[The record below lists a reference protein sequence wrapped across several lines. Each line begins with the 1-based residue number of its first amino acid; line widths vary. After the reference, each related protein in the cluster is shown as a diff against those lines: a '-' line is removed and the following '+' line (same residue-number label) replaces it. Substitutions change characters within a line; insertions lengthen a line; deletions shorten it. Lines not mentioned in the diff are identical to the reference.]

1 MFFSTRNRSL
11 LKSASEA
18 LLDGLAPDGGL
29 YYPEEFPQVKVESLL
44 NCSYPEI
51 VKKVL
56 LPYLD
61 DLDKESVS
69 HSIDSAYDKNHFEE
83 KILGVTTFHNLSFLE
98 LFHGSTLT
106 FKDMALSLLPYLLKE
121 AKNKHPERK
130 EVKILTATSGDTG
143 SAVLSSFALADD
155 IKVRIFYPDQGVS
168 PIQEK
173 QMLYFTSAKARAY
186 ALKDSNF
193 DTCQSLVKKMLL
205 EGEKDGYT
213 SANSINIGRLLPQIA
228 YYYYAYAQLVKRGE
242 ISLGDKIDVIVPTGN
257 FGDILASYFA
267 KRMSVPLGK
276 LILASDKN
284 HILTDFFKTGI
295 YDLNNRPFY
304 KTISPSMDILI
315 SSNLERLL
323 YAESEDSSS
332 VKKWMENLKEKG
344 RFEVPASILSKLQ
357 ENFEAYYGEEEETE
371 EAIRDCYQENH
382 YLLDPHTA
390 VAYACYQKRNQ
401 KEKKTLLVA
410 TASSLKFPE
419 TELEALG
426 IQNENKEDPLSLL
439 LEKTK
444 LPLPKALEK
453 VLNEKTEPYKL
464 TPQEAERIVFSKR
477 AFRVK
482 VPATSANLGSGFDCL
497 GLALS
502 LYDTF
507 TFEESDKSELLSFP
521 DLKGGENLV
530 KKAYEALFPYCG
542 MSPLPCII
550 KEEENQ
556 IPLSHG
562 LGSSSASI
570 VAGLLGA
577 NEMLNRKLSKRELY
591 ELACQ
596 LEGHPD
602 NAGACLLGDL
612 VLNIKDEKEGESFFT
627 PYRFDVNSNIGV
639 LVLIPQETV
648 STSLARASLPSS
660 YPRTSLTFNAS
671 RTPLVLTGLREGNL
685 SYLDKGMEDVIH
697 VPYRKKNI
705 EEYSLFETLFQEE
718 HLPFT
723 ISGSGS
729 TMIGFY
735 DKREEKKYAS
745 FFEKLKKA
753 KKETTRLLFL
763 HVDPVG
769 ARSEVITHE

>member
-11 LKSASEA
+11 CKSASEA
-18 LLDGLAPDGGL
+18 LLDGLASDGGL
-29 YYPEEFPQVKVESLL
+29 YYPVAFPQVKVESLL
-44 NCSYPEI
+44 DSSYPEI

-56 LPYLD
+56 VPYLD
-61 DLDKESVS
+61 DLDKEEVYKA
-69 HSIDSAYDKNHFEE
+69 IDSAYDKNHFEE
-83 KILGVTTFHNLSFLE
+83 KILDVTTFQNLSFLE
-98 LFHGSTLT
+98 LFHGATLT
-106 FKDMALSLLPYLLKE
+106 FKDMALSLLPYLFKLAKE
-121 AKNKHPERK
+121 KHPERK

-143 SAVLSSFALADD
+143 SAVLSSFALAED
-155 IKVRIFYPDQGVS
+155 IKVSIFYPDKGIA

-173 QMLYFTSAKARAY
+173 QMLYFTSSKARAY
-186 ALKDSNF
+186 ALKESNF

-205 EGEKDGYT
+205 VGEKEGYT

-228 YYYYAYAQLVKRGE
+228 YYYYAYITLVKRGE
-242 ISLGDKIDVIVPTGN
+242 IKVGDRIDVIVPTGN

-267 KRMSVPLGK
+267 KRMSLPLGK

-284 HILTDFFKTGI
+284 RVLTDFFNTGI

-323 YAESEDSSS
+323 YAESEDSTL
-332 VKKWMENLKEKG
+332 VKKWMDDLKEKG
-344 RFEVPASILSKLQ
+344 KFEVPSNILSKLKVD
-357 ENFEAYYGEEEETE
+357 FEAYCGNEEETK
-371 EAIRDCYQENH
+371 EAIRSSYQENH

-390 VAYACYQKRNQ
+390 VAYACYQKRNK

-410 TASSLKFPE
+410 TASPLKFPE
-419 TELEALG
+419 TELEALD
-426 IQNENKEDPLSLL
+426 IPVDSKKDPLSTLL
-439 LEKTK
+439 KKTK
-444 LPLPKALEK
+444 LPLPRALKK
-453 VLNEKTEPYKL
+453 VLNEKTEPYRL
-464 TPQEAERIVFSKR
+464 SPEEAERVVFSKKR
-477 AFRVK
+477 FVVK

-497 GLALS
+497 GIALS
-502 LYDTF
+502 LFDTF
-507 TFEESDKSELLSFP
+507 SFEESSKKELLNFP

-530 KKAYEALFPYCG
+530 KKAYDAVFDYVGL
-542 MSPLPCII
+542 SPIPCSI
-550 KEEENQ
+550 KELDNQ

-602 NAGACLLGDL
+602 NAGACIYGDL
-612 VLNIKDEKEGESFFT
+612 VLNVKEEEKGVYS
-627 PYRFDVNSNIGV
+627 PYRFDVDRNIGV
-639 LVLIPQETV
+639 LVLIPEESV
-648 STSLARASLPSS
+648 STSLARASLPSA
-660 YPRTSLTFNAS
+660 YPRSSLTFDAS
-671 RTPLVLTGLREGNL
+671 RTPLVTLGLKEGNL
-685 SYLDKGMEDVIH
+685 SYLEEGIQDVIH

-705 EEYSLFETLFQEE
+705 EEYSLFESLFKEE

-735 DKREEKKYAS
+735 DKRKEKELAP
-745 FFEKLKKA
+745 FFEKIKTVKK
-753 KKETTRLLFL
+753 KTTRLVF
-763 HVDPVG
+763 VEVVKKG
-769 ARSEVITHE
+769 ATSERREEV